1 MRKLLLLFLFLG
13 GVGLQLCYS
22 QSQPLPI
29 EKLIDI
35 FNNPIKYPNYIMISA
50 HRGYWKDYPE
60 NSLPAIQAAID
71 LGADMVEFD
80 ITKSDDDILYLLHD
94 YGLDMELLGK
104 VKEQLLSIINLGMN
118 LKI

>member
-1 MRKLLLLFLFLG
+1 MKKLVLLFLLFG
-13 GVGLQLCYS
+13 GICSQLCYS

-35 FNNPIKYPNYIMISA
+35 FNNPINYPNYIMISA

-80 ITKSDDDILYLLHD
+80 ITNEVKDTIMVAKLRRPDIRDTVQTLQDTVDAMILS
-94 YGLDMELLGK
+94 
-104 VKEQLLSIINLGMN
+104 QLEV
-118 LKI
+118 